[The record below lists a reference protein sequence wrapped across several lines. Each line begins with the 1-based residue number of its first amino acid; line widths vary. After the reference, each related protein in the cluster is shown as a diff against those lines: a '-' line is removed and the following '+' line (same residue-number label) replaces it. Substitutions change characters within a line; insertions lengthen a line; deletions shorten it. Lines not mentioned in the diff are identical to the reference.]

1 MCELIAAKMNEQSPS
16 PLSLLDLLVDE
27 PSYVLVAGV
36 SDDGP

>member
-1 MCELIAAKMNEQSPS
+1 MSCQQYERMNEYSPS
-16 PLSLLDLLVDE
+16 PLPLLDLFVDE